1 MVLRQFLEY
10 KHRADDQ
17 SIEPMM
23 VRGTVPLCME
33 QHLRMF
39 STTRVP
45 GRESDTIVHLDG
57 IDEKR
62 HVVVQCN
69 GTYYRLDC
77 YQPGPIVSQ
86 ATLLTAKQLEHRLNI
101 IATDGDDCARDLTN
115 KATGRI
121 SSLTTMNRTRWAE
134 LREDHLSFGL
144 NRVSL
149 SVIECVP
156 VHFPILPYPR
166 LRPCLGLTPCF
177 PGVIHIDSVY
187 DPTMPAPLVDPTLPR
202 FATPDSMSLRPTAQ
216 DRDDGCRALRRKAI
230 QQRRDGEAFAGASR
244 VHLAACGWGDGGAAG
259 STAPPTL
266 TSDPCFP
273 LLHLIV
279 ERLEHLV

>member
-1 MVLRQFLEY
+1 MPSSRRPRHPFSSRYVYLRGRSSLQINSNYYCIDYERVPTKNRQARAAMVLRQFLEY

-45 GRESDTIVHLDG
+45 GRESDTNVHLDG

-62 HVVVQCN
+62 HVVVQCK

-77 YQPGPIVSQ
+77 YQSGPIVSQ

-101 IATDGDDCARDLTN
+101 IATDGEDTARDITN
-115 KATGRI
+115 KATGKI

-156 VHFPILPYPR
+156 ALFRIPHDLALPSP
-166 LRPCLGLTPCF
+166 
-177 PGVIHIDSVY
+177 SS
-187 DPTMPAPLVDPTLPR
+187 LPR
-202 FATPDSMSLRPTAQ
+202 P
-216 DRDDGCRALRRKAI
+216 
-230 QQRRDGEAFAGASR
+230 
-244 VHLAACGWGDGGAAG
+244 
-259 STAPPTL
+259 
-266 TSDPCFP
+266 
-273 LLHLIV
+273 
-279 ERLEHLV
+279 